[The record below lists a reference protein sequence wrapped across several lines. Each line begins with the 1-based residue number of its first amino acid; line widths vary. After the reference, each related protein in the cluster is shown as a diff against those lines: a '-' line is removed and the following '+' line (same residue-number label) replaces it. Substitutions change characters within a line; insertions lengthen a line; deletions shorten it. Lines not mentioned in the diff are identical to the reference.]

1 MIQEKEEMPASAT
14 AATAQARSELQEY
27 LSVSQQRRHLFP
39 RSALVGLCAGIVA
52 VIFRLLLTWADLTRN
67 SLLAWAHQSP
77 TWGWLAPVCFGAV
90 GAALS
95 VFLVR
100 RYAPEASGSGI
111 PHLKATFHR
120 LRELRWWRVLPI
132 KMLGGMLALGSG
144 MALGREGPTVQM
156 GGAVGDAIAR
166 WLNASARDRLVLIAS
181 GAGAG
186 LAAAFNAPLSGLVFI
201 LEEVQRDFRPVV
213 FGAAFLAAA
222 VADIVARF
230 ATGQLP
236 VFSVP
241 SYAAPPLAAMPAFV
255 ALGIIAGL
263 LGVLFN
269 WGIIVTLNLFDR
281 IPAHV
286 RVALAGFVG
295 ALAGLLAWFSPQA
308 VGGGHHLAEQALAG
322 NFLLAA
328 IPFWFLLRF
337 GLSLVSYGTGAPGG
351 IFAPLLVLGA
361 LAGLAV
367 GLITQQLVPA
377 IAPEPAVFAVVGMAA
392 YFTAI
397 VRAPLTGVVLIL
409 EMTGNYGQMLPLLVS
424 CFAAYAV
431 AEGLKT
437 LPIYEALLE
446 RDLVRGGLRPVYK
459 EPIVVE
465 MTVEEG
471 APFMGKMIKEL
482 ALPPG
487 CIIVNCYEDEHEFI
501 PTATTQLLP
510 HMRITAVISPQA
522 ANALSILRRGC
533 EAATRGET

>member
-1 MIQEKEEMPASAT
+1 MVSKSHEAPAPAPT
-14 AATAQARSELQEY
+14 NVATAQARSELQDY
-27 LSVSQQRRHLFP
+27 LSASQQRRHLFP

-52 VIFRLLLTWADLTRN
+52 VIFRALLTWADTVRTAIVL
-67 SLLAWAHQSP
+67 WAQQSP
-77 TWGWLAPVCFGAV
+77 ALGWIVPVLIGAT

-100 RYAPEASGSGI
+100 HYAPEASGSGI

-120 LRELRWWRVLPI
+120 LRELRWWRVLPV
-132 KMLGGMLALGSG
+132 KLVGGVLAIGSG

-156 GGAVGDAIAR
+156 GGAMGDAIAR
-166 WLNASARDRLVLIAS
+166 WLKVSARDRLVLIAS

-201 LEEVQRDFRPVV
+201 LEEVQRDFRPAV

-236 VFSVP
+236 VFAVP
-241 SYAAPPLAAMPAFV
+241 TYPAPPLAAMPVFV
-255 ALGIIAGL
+255 LLGLAAGL
-263 LGVLFN
+263 LGVAFN
-269 WGIIVTLNLFDR
+269 RGILTVLNLFDR
-281 IPAHV
+281 VPSHLRI
-286 RVALAGFVG
+286 ALAAIVG
-295 ALAGLLAWFSPQA
+295 GVAGLIAWFSPIA
-308 VGGGHHLAEQALAG
+308 VGGGHTLAEQALEG
-322 NFLLAA
+322 HFLLSA
-328 IPFWFLLRF
+328 IPLWFLLRF
-337 GLSLVSYGTGAPGG
+337 GLTLVSYGTGAPGG

-361 LAGLAV
+361 LLGLAV
-367 GLITQQLVPA
+367 GEITHALA
-377 IAPEPAVFAVVGMAA
+377 PAVAPQPAAFAVVGMAA

-409 EMTGNYGQMLPLLVS
+409 EMTGNYGQMLSLLVS
-424 CFAAYAV
+424 CFSAYIV
-431 AEGLKT
+431 AESLKA
-437 LPIYEALLE
+437 LPIYEALLT
-446 RDLVRGGLRPVYK
+446 RDLLRGGLRPTYT

-471 APFMGKMIKEL
+471 APFVGQEIKAL

-487 CIIVNCYEDEHEFI
+487 CILVNCYEDGHEFI
-501 PTATTQLLP
+501 PTATTCLLP

-522 ANALSILRRGC
+522 TNALGLLRRGC
-533 EAATRGET
+533 EAAEH

>member
-1 MIQEKEEMPASAT
+1 MIQEEPEILVPATIAT
-14 AATAQARSELQEY
+14 TQARSELQDY
-27 LSVSQQRRHLFP
+27 LNVSQQRRHLFP
-39 RSALVGLCAGIVA
+39 RSALVGLCAGLVA
-52 VIFRLLLTWADLTRN
+52 VLFRLLLTWADLARN
-67 SLLAWAHQSP
+67 TLLTWAHQSP
-77 TWGWLAPVCFGAV
+77 GWGWLVPLCFGAT

-100 RYAPEASGSGI
+100 RYAPETSGSGI

-120 LRELRWWRVLPI
+120 LRELRWWRVLPV
-132 KMLGGMLALGSG
+132 KMMGGMLAIGSG

-236 VFSVP
+236 VFAVP
-241 SYAAPPLAAMPAFV
+241 SYPAPPLAAIPAFV
-255 ALGIIAGL
+255 MLGIVAGL
-263 LGVLFN
+263 FGVLFN

-281 IPAHV
+281 IPSHI
-286 RVALAGFVG
+286 RVALAAVVG
-295 ALAGLLAWFSPQA
+295 AIAGILAWFSPLA
-308 VGGGHHLAEQALAG
+308 VGGGHNLAEQALAG
-322 NFLLAA
+322 HLLLSM
-328 IPFWFLLRF
+328 IPLWFLVRF

-351 IFAPLLVLGA
+351 IFAPLLALGA
-361 LAGLAV
+361 LIGLAV
-367 GLITQQLVPA
+367 GLVTHQ
-377 IAPEPAVFAVVGMAA
+377 IAPGLAPQPAVFAVVGMAA

-409 EMTGNYGQMLPLLVS
+409 EMTGNYSQMLSLLVS
-424 CFAAYAV
+424 CFAAYVV
-431 AEGLKT
+431 AEALKT

-446 RDLVRGGLRPVYK
+446 RDLVRGRLRPVYK

-471 APFMGKMIKEL
+471 APFVGQELKAL

-487 CIIVNCYEDEHEFI
+487 CIIINCCEESHEFI
-501 PTATTQLLP
+501 PIATTRLLP
-510 HMRITAVISPQA
+510 HMRFTAIISPQA
-522 ANALSILRRGC
+522 ANALAILRRGC
-533 EAATRGET
+533 EAGAD